1 MVPVPRFLA
10 STCAGKIQV
19 LGGLVGGFKSF
30 SLAPGT
36 LLWGLKLPGDFEL
49 QVLKSGDLISPSHP
63 AVPHPPCGFASLLPW
78 WTQWCVRTGV
88 SLTIFPGGMVP
99 WLPHSYVSNLASNE
113 IQWMRVSLIMWEG
126 FFNRSFCFWLNPS
139 QLVKNWWWSPRTDL
153 FVFLS
158 AELWSPWGRTAT
170 RQVSQVPSFSH
181 IIWTDDNDL
190 VGLKIGYPPNSN
202 WLYDSCAILCPWNSD
217 KSWQTRCRAGCPRHV
232 IFVEPWT
239 RFPALLL

>member
-99 WLPHSYVSNLASNE
+99 WLPHSYVSNFASNE
-113 IQWMRVSLIMWEG
+113 IQWMRLSYSTHL
-126 FFNRSFCFWLNPS
+126 
-139 QLVKNWWWSPRTDL
+139 NWWKIGDDPHE
-153 FVFLS
+153 LS
-158 AELWSPWGRTAT
+158 CEALGVDKCHQS
-170 RQVSQVPSFSH
+170 QVSQVPSFSH

-190 VGLKIGYPPNSN
+190 VGLKIGYFPNSN
-202 WLYDSCAILCPWNSD
+202 WLYDSYDSCAILCPWNSD